1 MDWCVYPRL
10 KQNLFREVFCD
21 AAFVMVGLHG
31 MTWTWKGTMRLEY
44 LVMRVS
50 GSMHQQSRGSRAV
63 PGADCREA
71 SGWTVH
77 ELLVKAKDP
86 ANADAD
92 SFLFFPSLPWI
103 HYNYA
108 TFTYSIILFI
118 GQNLD
123 WDRVA
128 KLAALFWFGYVLFLA
143 IVLCSGMIR

>member
-1 MDWCVYPRL
+1 
-10 KQNLFREVFCD
+10 
-21 AAFVMVGLHG
+21 MVGLHG

-108 TFTYSIILFI
+108 TFTYSIISVY
-118 GQNLD
+118 
-123 WDRVA
+123 RP
-128 KLAALFWFGYVLFLA
+128 KFGLGSSRKTCS
-143 IVLCSGMIR
+143 IVLVWLCFVFGDCFMQRDDQMIPSYSHSLIEFFYFTT